1 MNLVELLDRP
11 IAFHRP
17 FVELGLGITGA
28 LFLSQALY
36 WSRRTNS
43 SGYFYKTQEEW
54 ESETG
59 MTRREQ
65 ETARKKLKSLGILEE
80 KKQGVPCRVFYRI
93 NDQKLLLILSQKE
106 SKNQS
111 NPVCTETPNQ
121 YGGMRQTR
129 MAETDTL
136 DCTNPP
142 SSDGGN
148 SQTKTETTHRLPE
161 TTTEITSASSKR
173 KAGSR
178 KTLMPDDFKVTS
190 EMADWYKAQTGFV
203 LDVQS
208 ATEQWSDAMKARASK
223 YVDWVSAW
231 RNGMRLQNKWAAERG
246 AQARGQSKIPQVE
259 EFSEQT
265 NPEDYGPPQWFLDRQ
280 DGGEQ

>member
-1 MNLVELLDRP
+1 MSIKYMSTILDVDAFTCTQKIILLC
-11 IAFHRP
+11 IADYAND
-17 FVELGLGITGA
+17 EGIAWPGKSAIAKKCRVSPTTVKNQ
-28 LFLSQALY
+28 L
-36 WSRRTNS
+36 
-43 SGYFYKTQEEW
+43 
-54 ESETG
+54 
-59 MTRREQ
+59 
-65 ETARKKLKSLGILEE
+65 KKLQEM
-80 KKQGVPCRVFYRI
+80 GVISIRRR
-93 NDQKLLLILSQKE
+93 KAEE
-106 SKNQS
+106 SKIHDTNVYWINLKAIINLEDTSGNNDPRANSALGHLTPEGGATADPKPSIDPSKS
-111 NPVCTETPNQ
+111 NRSP
-121 YGGMRQTR
+121 
-129 MAETDTL
+129 L
-136 DCTNPP
+136 NPP
-142 SSDGGN
+142 KGDSEDSN
-148 SQTKTETTHRLPE
+148 
-161 TTTEITSASSKR
+161 KR
-173 KAGSR
+173 KTDSR
-178 KTLMPDDFKVTS
+178 KTLMPDDFKVTP